1 MSSDLSQQLLDQL
14 LAAAADGRQLDI
26 QGGMS
31 KVFLG
36 RRPLGDPLS
45 TADHQGI
52 ISYEPKELVITAR
65 SGTPLQE
72 IEAALAERGQM
83 LPFDPPHFGK
93 TATLGGTIAAGLSG
107 SRRPYTGSARD
118 FVLGA
123 RVLNGKGEI
132 LRFGGEVMK
141 NVAGYDVSRLMTGA
155 MGTLGVL
162 LDISL
167 KVLPVPAKQT
177 TLVFNSAS
185 NSALKQFNAWSS
197 KPLPISA
204 AACDGE
210 RAYVRLSGAATAVD
224 AATESLSGSPMQED
238 TDFWRDKMGEQEH
251 AFFQGDLPLWRIS
264 LPPSSAD
271 GILPGKCLIDWGGAL
286 RWLRSDES
294 AEVIFNAA
302 QALGGHATLFKG
314 GARDGQVY
322 QPLPQPILSIH
333 QRLKQAFDPQGIF
346 NPGRLYAEL

>member
-1 MSSDLSQQLLDQL
+1 MSNDLSQQLQDQVL
-14 LAAAADGRQLDI
+14 TAAADGGQLDI

-36 RRPLGDPLS
+36 RTPKGDPLS
-45 TADHQGI
+45 TADHRGI

-83 LPFDPPHFGK
+83 LPFDPPHFGAS
-93 TATLGGTIAAGLSG
+93 ATLGGTIAAGLSG

-118 FVLGA
+118 FVLGT

-177 TLVFNSAS
+177 TLVFTSS
-185 NSALKQFNAWSS
+185 PNSALKQFNAWSG

-224 AATESLSGSPMQED
+224 AAAERLSGTPMDED
-238 TDFWRDKMGEQEH
+238 AVFWRDKLGEQAH
-251 AFFQGDLPLWRIS
+251 AFFQGDQPLWRIS
-264 LPPSSAD
+264 LPSSSPD
-271 GILPGKCLIDWGGAL
+271 GVLPGKCLIDWGGSL

-294 AEVIFNAA
+294 AEAIFTAA
-302 QALGGHATLFKG
+302 QELGGHATLFKG
-314 GARDGQVY
+314 GERDGQIY
-322 QPLPQPILSIH
+322 QPLPKAILAIH
-333 QRLKQAFDPQGIF
+333 QRLKKAFDPQGIF

>member
-1 MSSDLSQQLLDQL
+1 MSSDLSQQLMDQV
-14 LAAAADGRQLDI
+14 LAAAADGGQLEI
-26 QGGMS
+26 QGGES
-31 KVFLG
+31 KSFLG
-36 RRPLGDPLS
+36 RTPKGDPLS
-45 TADHQGI
+45 TADHRGI

-83 LPFDPPHFGK
+83 LPFDPPHFGPR
-93 TATLGGTIAAGLSG
+93 ATLGGTIAAGLSG
-107 SRRPYTGSARD
+107 SRRPYVGSARD

-167 KVLPVPAKQT
+167 KVLPVPAKQM
-177 TLVFNSAS
+177 TLVFNSSAD
-185 NSALKQFNAWSS
+185 SALKQFNAWSG

-224 AATESLSGSPMQED
+224 AAAETLSGTPMDED
-238 TDFWRDKMGEQEH
+238 ADFWRDKLGEQEH
-251 AFFQGDLPLWRIS
+251 AFFQGDQPLWRVS
-264 LPPSSAD
+264 LPSSTPD
-271 GILPGKCLIDWGGAL
+271 GVLPGKCLIDWGGSL
-286 RWLRSDES
+286 RWLRSDEP
-294 AEVIFNAA
+294 ADVIFKAA
-302 QALGGHATLFKG
+302 QELGGHATLFKG
-314 GARDGQVY
+314 GDRESQIY
-322 QPLPQPILSIH
+322 QPLPQAILSIH
-333 QRLKQAFDPQGIF
+333 QNLKKSFDPQGIF